1 MKVWWT
7 WCGFLHQV
15 FVQKKKAVDMGIMN
29 YEIGGNEVKVNASEG
44 IADIPQNRT
53 MFVGMLTSEEPI
65 SPEAVGDLK
74 TVEEVY
80 AKFQPNV
87 DVEFE
92 NMDGQT
98 VKENFRFTNTVDFQ
112 VKKMTENS
120 PFLGSLAIKKE
131 FYEKLVKQLR
141 TNKVLQKALE
151 NAESRQAM
159 VQALTQLKNEL
170 KESST
175 L

>member
-1 MKVWWT
+1 MLVKKVW
-7 WCGFLHQV
+7 CEIFHQA
-15 FVQKKKAVDMGIMN
+15 FSLKNEESMGIMN
-29 YEIGGNEVKVNASEG
+29 YEIGGNEVKQTSSEG

-53 MFVGMLTSEEPI
+53 LFVGLLTADEPI
-65 SPEAVGDLK
+65 SPESVANLK

-92 NMDGQT
+92 DAEGLTM
-98 VKENFRFTNTVDFQ
+98 KENFRFQDTSDFQ

-120 PFLGSLAIKKE
+120 PFLGRLSVQKE
-131 FYEKLVKQLR
+131 FYEKLVKSLR

-151 NAESRQAM
+151 NPDSRQAM
-159 VQALTQLKNEL
+159 VEALCQLKNEL
-170 KESST
+170 NQTST
-175 L
+175 I